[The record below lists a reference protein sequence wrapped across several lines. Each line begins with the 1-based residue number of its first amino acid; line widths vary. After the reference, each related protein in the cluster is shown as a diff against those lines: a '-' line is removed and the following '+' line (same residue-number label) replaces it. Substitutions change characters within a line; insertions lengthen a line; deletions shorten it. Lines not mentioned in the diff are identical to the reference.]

1 MPRYAAA
8 ARQLTEDASDAAG
21 ASGKTRQLCDL
32 TVRRDTTLWNQRD
45 NLPDLLGDAR
55 FIRLRA
61 LQRFVA
67 SQRFVTIIFRASGSV
82 ERRA

>member
-8 ARQLTEDASDAAG
+8 ARQLTEDTSDAPGSAG
-21 ASGKTRQLCDL
+21 ETRQLRDL
-32 TVRRDTTLWNQRD
+32 TVGCDTTLRNQCD
-45 NLPDLLGDAR
+45 HLPDLFGEAR

-61 LQRFVA
+61 LERFVA